1 MGLYH
6 LHVDNIGGKNS
17 GKSNS
22 AVGFAAYIS
31 GERIEADR
39 TGVVYDFTQKD
50 VTDKRIFLP
59 ENAPERFLNRATLWN
74 EVEKLE
80 STKNARFAKTI
91 DAALPKEFS
100 MDECK
105 SVMQEFGDFFTRKGM
120 IVDMALHHN
129 SNNPHI
135 HMLLT
140 TRRLNESGEW
150 EKYKK
155 RSVYALDQDG
165 NRIPVID
172 QTTGLQKTDSRNRL
186 QWKRICVQ
194 ETGWDKKEFIFEIR
208 KEFENIV
215 NDELEKKGSE
225 DRIDC
230 RSYKE
235 QGVDKIPMRHESR
248 AAREMEAKGEIVDVC
263 EDNRRIRR
271 LNMLH
276 ELAEAISGGI
286 EALQDKI
293 RAVKIDIQHEL
304 IDAFRNFTS
313 RADNLIEVNKSDIDD
328 VKKDAID
335 DSNIYSNDEDPIDND
350 DWWDPI

>member
-17 GKSNS
+17 GRSNS

-31 GERIEADR
+31 GERIESDR
-39 TGVVYDFTQKD
+39 TGVTYDFTKKD

-59 ENAPERFLNRATLWN
+59 ENAPERFSDRKTLWN
-74 EVEKLE
+74 EVEKIE

-100 MDECK
+100 VEECQNI
-105 SVMQEFGDFFTRKGM
+105 MQDFGDFFTQKGM
-120 IVDMALHHN
+120 IVDMALHYN
-129 SNNPHI
+129 ANNPHI

-140 TRRLNESGEW
+140 TRRLDESGEW

-155 RSVYALDQDG
+155 RSVYALDQEG

-186 QWKRICVQ
+186 QWKRVCVQ
-194 ETGWDKKEFIFEIR
+194 ETGWDRKEFIFEIR
-208 KEFENIV
+208 KEFEHIV
-215 NDELEKKGSE
+215 NDELERIGSV
-225 DRIDC
+225 DRIDS

-235 QGVDKIPMRHESR
+235 QGIDKIPMRHESR

-263 EDNRRIRR
+263 EENRRIRR
-271 LNMLH
+271 LNVLH
-276 ELAEAISGGI
+276 DLIGSVSAGI
-286 EALQDKI
+286 EVLQDKI
-293 RAVKIDIQHEL
+293 RAAKIDIQREL
-304 IDAFRNFTS
+304 IDAFRGLTAK
-313 RADNLIEVNKSDIDD
+313 ADNLIEANKSDYDE
-328 VKKDAID
+328 KKDAVD
-335 DSNIYSNDEDPIDND
+335 GSGIYSDDEDPVDRD
-350 DWWDPI
+350 DWWDPV